1 MQDTDLI
8 EKVAHLEEREKS
20 NTKRIDAVE
29 NKVENIYDLTLSV
42 REIATEM
49 KAMREDQNKMNERL
63 KIIEEK
69 QGNLLITADHGN
81 AEQMIDYKTGE
92 PHTAHTTNPV
102 PLILV
107 SADKNL
113 KLKQGGKLADLAPTM
128 LDLMNLEKP
137 EEMTGESLL
146 DRE

>member
-1 MQDTDLI
+1 MQETEII

-20 NTKRIDAVE
+20 NTKRIDVVE

-69 QGNLLITADHGN
+69 PMQ
-81 AEQMIDYKTGE
+81 DYEETKKQVKKQVISFVTGI
-92 PHTAHTTNPV
+92 
-102 PLILV
+102 IL
-107 SADKNL
+107 SAIAFFFGLSKF
-113 KLKQGGKLADLAPTM
+113 M
-128 LDLMNLEKP
+128 
-137 EEMTGESLL
+137 
-146 DRE
+146 

>member
-20 NTKRIDAVE
+20 NTKRIDVVE
-29 NKVENIYDLTLSV
+29 NKVENIYNLTLSV

-69 QGNLLITADHGN
+69 
-81 AEQMIDYKTGE
+81 
-92 PHTAHTTNPV
+92 
-102 PLILV
+102 PLKEYEDTKSQV
-107 SADKNL
+107 K
-113 KLKQGGKLADLAPTM
+113 KQVISFFIGIGLAALAFM
-128 LDLMNLEKP
+128 LGLSKFM
-137 EEMTGESLL
+137 
-146 DRE
+146 

>member
-20 NTKRIDAVE
+20 NTKRIDVVE
-29 NKVENIYDLTLSV
+29 NKVENIYNLTLSV

-69 QGNLLITADHGN
+69 PLKEYEDTKSQVKKQVISFFIGIGLTA
-81 AEQMIDYKTGE
+81 
-92 PHTAHTTNPV
+92 
-102 PLILV
+102 
-107 SADKNL
+107 
-113 KLKQGGKLADLAPTM
+113 LAFM
-128 LDLMNLEKP
+128 LGLSKFM
-137 EEMTGESLL
+137 
-146 DRE
+146 